1 MSAKQ
6 SVKLGQQ
13 AWRKRIS
20 ASSTDPIRRDF
31 DLQEARLLEAQS
43 TSLKK
48 ANETLQ
54 LGAGGEVIPPA
65 ASSLV
70 GLADALKNPDILNL
84 EATVQR
90 TQLADKAGVFELA
103 IEAAESTSARGA
115 IQQMLAHQMAAVH
128 RHAMRLLAESEKD
141 TLFGDR
147 KAATASRL
155 IDAFSRAALTLNR
168 LQTGATQTIQVQHIN
183 VLGQAV
189 IGGCN
194 E

>member
-6 SVKLGQQ
+6 SVKLEQQ

-48 ANETLQ
+48 TNETLQ
-54 LGAGGEVIPPA
+54 LGAGGDVIPPA
-65 ASSLV
+65 ASPLV

-103 IEAAESTSARGA
+103 IEAAESISARGA
-115 IQQMLAHQMAAVH
+115 IQQMLAHQMAAAH
-128 RHAMRLLAESEKD
+128 KHAMRLFAESERD
-141 TLFGDR
+141 ALFGDR

>member
-6 SVKLGQQ
+6 SVKLEQQ

-48 ANETLQ
+48 TNETLQ

-65 ASSLV
+65 ASPVV
-70 GLADALKNPDILNL
+70 GLADTLKTPDILNL

-90 TQLADKAGVFELA
+90 TQLADKAGVFERA

-115 IQQMLAHQMAAVH
+115 IQQMITHQMAAAH

-141 TLFGDR
+141 ALFGDR
-147 KAATASRL
+147 KAATASKL

-189 IGGCN
+189 IGGTR
-194 E
+194 

>member
-1 MSAKQ
+1 MNAKQ